1 METTKNLSEMLSYI
15 QFHLKAPKD
24 ARNDFGKYNYR
35 NADSI
40 LVAFKKT
47 AIDAGFDVYIT
58 IDTKLVELQT
68 NIFIEAIATIHC
80 GKTNNKISAN
90 AFALHPF
97 NQKGM
102 SESQMTGSA
111 ITYAKKYA
119 LCNLFAIDDSSEDPD
134 TSFNSLLNS
143 VQGATDIATLNAIKT
158 QSEQCNLKANE
169 KSAIT
174 NAITQ
179 KLATHVG
186 SVYKKIAN
194 ATTVEE
200 LTNLYKSQ
208 IDKNAFLTTEQRQE
222 LITLCSKKKEFLQNE
237 NIKPEGEA
245 DALI

>member
-15 QFHLKAPKD
+15 QLHLKAPKD

-58 IDTKLVELQT
+58 IGTKLVEVQN

-80 GKTNNKISAN
+80 NKTNNKISAN

-143 VQGATDIATLNAIKT
+143 VHSATDIDTLNAIKT
-158 QSEQCNLKANE
+158 QTEKCNLKPTEKTVITKAIQDKINKNTQTISTKIKNADNSNE
-169 KSAIT
+169 LSI
-174 NAITQ
+174 I
-179 KLATHVG
+179 
-186 SVYKKIAN
+186 YKNEIAN
-194 ATTVEE
+194 
-200 LTNLYKSQ
+200 
-208 IDKNAFLTTEQRQE
+208 NAFLSESQKKE
-222 LITLCSKKKEFLQNE
+222 LVELCSQKKQSFIVES
-237 NIKPEGEA
+237 A
-245 DALI
+245 DDHDD